1 MVSTNTLRLL
11 FLTPES
17 RHPQPTVPSVHG
29 RCFYATKSLSLS
41 RIVRSAS
48 GPPKPLFHAGP
59 HLAPHPLWPPQT
71 GTLLNSG
78 SREPAAW
85 RAPTWEPAGEAATQR
100 SPGPPTSHSTA
111 LSSAPRSLQGDL
123 TLWTP
128 TFLGEGKREGS
139 RQKGRAKRVVGPEGV
154 LPGVGTLQVPA
165 AGAGSRKGC
174 GTGLPWLAE
183 RAPSKHGARVRSGRA
198 GLGRAGV

>member
-1 MVSTNTLRLL
+1 MLL
-11 FLTPES
+11 
-17 RHPQPTVPSVHG
+17 
-29 RCFYATKSLSLS
+29 KSLSLS

-48 GPPKPLFHAGP
+48 APPNPFFM
-59 HLAPHPLWPPQT
+59 
-71 GTLLNSG
+71 
-78 SREPAAW
+78 
-85 RAPTWEPAGEAATQR
+85 RAPIFLHTPSGR
-100 SPGPPTSHSTA
+100 LKPGPCSTRGPGSSQRGAPPPGNLRERLPLRARLDPPSHSTA

-154 LPGVGTLQVPA
+154 LPGVRTLQVPA